1 MRYHAA
7 ELMPLTRL
15 TATVALLLV
24 GLTGGGLSAQSL
36 TTSLFGSYLDSFRE
50 RANIPALS
58 AAIVQNGVTV
68 WARGFGRRDVDAG
81 APATPD
87 TPYLIGELSQALGST
102 LLLRKCV
109 DQGSLQLTDRV
120 DQWSPFAGPSTS
132 IVALLGHVAPTG
144 LYAFSPARF
153 AALTPVIEECV
164 DVPYPRLLTDELF
177 VRFHMGSS
185 APGAALGV
193 SAASRESFP
202 PEMLTQ
208 YENVLR
214 GTAVGYRLDRGRAI
228 RNDSIVRRPEAD
240 AATGVVSS
248 AIDLASFLGALDTP
262 GVLLSPE
269 LLDQTLRPLVIGTAR
284 YPTGLG
290 WFVQDYTPP
299 GGVPEPLVWQFGM
312 IKDGYSGMILRLP
325 RRALSVV
332 MLANSDGLVAPFP
345 LDKGDAT
352 ASLFAKLFLGIFAV

>member
-1 MRYHAA
+1 MS
-7 ELMPLTRL
+7 LIRL
-15 TATVALLLV
+15 AATVALLLA
-24 GLTGGGLSAQSL
+24 GLMGGGLSAQTL
-36 TTSLFGSYLDSFRE
+36 TTSLFGSHLDSFRE
-50 RANIPALS
+50 RANIPGLS

-68 WARGFGRRDVDAG
+68 WARGFGRRDVDSG

-109 DQGSLQLTDRV
+109 DQGSLQLTDRIE
-120 DQWSPFAGPSTS
+120 QWSAFSEPSTP
-132 IVALLGHVAPTG
+132 IVALLGHVNPSGTF
-144 LYAFSPARF
+144 AFSPARF

-164 DVPYPRLLTDELF
+164 DVRYPRLLADELF
-177 VRFHMGSS
+177 VRFHMSSSAPVS
-185 APGAALGV
+185 APGA
-193 SAASRESFP
+193 SAVRQSFP

-228 RNDSIVRRPEAD
+228 RNDSIVRQPEAD

-248 AIDLASFLGALDTP
+248 ALDLASFVGALDTP
-262 GVLLSPE
+262 GVLLSPG
-269 LLDQTLRPLVIGTAR
+269 LLDQTLRPLVNGTAR

-290 WFVQDYTPP
+290 WFVQDYAPA
-299 GGVPEPLVWQFGM
+299 GAAPEPLVWQFGM

-325 RRALSVV
+325 RRSLSVV
-332 MLANSDGLVAPFP
+332 MLANSDGLVAPFA

-352 ASLFAKLFLGIFAV
+352 ASLFAMLFLRMFAV